1 MDRPWL
7 AHYDDGVPAT
17 LAPYPEQTLVDVV
30 KASAAERPRHPA
42 VLFKGAQLSYGELD
56 GLSDG
61 LAAWLA
67 ARGVVKGDRVALI
80 MPNCPQVIIAQL
92 GVWKAGAV
100 AVPLNPLSSEEE
112 LAHALADTGAR
123 AAVVLSRFYHKIKH
137 LQPGTALEVVIAAKI
152 KEFLPRLLRLAY
164 TLLKER
170 KEGDR
175 VELAPGD
182 VWFQSV
188 IRSRP
193 SAPPRAGP
201 APSDA
206 ALLMLTGGTT
216 GIPKAALLRH
226 HGVLMA
232 ALQLN
237 RWFRPI
243 LKEWDDGIRSEE
255 HTSELQ
261 SLAYLVCRL
270 LLEKKKKH
278 D

>member
-1 MDRPWL
+1 MERPWL

-17 LAPYPEQTLVDVV
+17 LAPYPQQTLVDIV
-30 KASAAERPRHPA
+30 KATAAERPRHTA
-42 VLFKGAQLSYGELD
+42 AIFKGARLSYGELN

-61 LAAWLA
+61 FAAWLA
-67 ARGVVKGDRVALI
+67 AQGVVKGDRVALI

-112 LAHALADTGAR
+112 LAHALAGTGAR

-137 LQPGTALEVVIAAKI
+137 LQPGTALEVVIATNI

-175 VELAPGD
+175 VALAPGD
-182 VWFQSV
+182 VWFQAV
-188 IRSRP
+188 IRASP
-193 SAPPRAGP
+193 AAAPPRAGP
-201 APSDA
+201 SPSDA

-216 GIPKAALLRH
+216 GVPKAALLRH
-226 HGVLMA
+226 RGVLMA
-232 ALQLN
+232 ALQLS
-237 RWFRPI
+237 RWFQPI
-243 LKEWDDGIRSEE
+243 LKEWDDGIAFVFPPF
-255 HTSELQ
+255 HV
-261 SLAYLVCRL
+261 A
-270 LLEKKKKH
+270 
-278 D
+278 